1 MKKIVL
7 GALLS
12 SVAAFALQVHP
23 IPVELEQSKKYREF
37 TIADDNGK
45 YQVYLKKWTQ
55 DAKGQEVL
63 EDTEAVVAYPSI
75 LQAPKK
81 IKVYKKRSNLIP
93 QEESYR
99 LILKEL
105 NVDKVEGQTR
115 VLKTL
120 SIPVFILPKNQDP
133 KLELECKGNT
143 LQIKNS
149 GNMHYKI
156 LSIAEKKMTEYV
168 LPNQI
173 KEVEDVGAS
182 GTVETNRGNYEYK
195 CKEVLK

>member
-1 MKKIVL
+1 MKRIVL
-7 GALLS
+7 GTLLS

-23 IPVELEQSKKYREF
+23 IPVELEQGKKYREF
-37 TIADDNGK
+37 TIDDDSGK

-63 EDTEAVVAYPSI
+63 EDTDAVVAYPKV

-81 IKVYKKRSNLIP
+81 IKVYKKRSTLIP

-105 NVDKVEGQTR
+105 NVDKIEGQTR

-120 SIPVFILPKNQDP
+120 SIPVFILPNTQKA
-133 KLELECKGNT
+133 KIEL
-143 LQIKNS
+143 
-149 GNMHYKI
+149 
-156 LSIAEKKMTEYV
+156 
-168 LPNQI
+168 
-173 KEVEDVGAS
+173 
-182 GTVETNRGNYEYK
+182 
-195 CKEVLK
+195 

>member
-1 MKKIVL
+1 MKRIVL
-7 GALLS
+7 GTLLS

-23 IPVELEQSKKYREF
+23 IPVELEQDKKYKEF
-37 TIADDNGK
+37 TISDDNSK

-63 EDTEAVVAYPSI
+63 EDTDEVVAYPSV

-81 IKVYKKRSNLIP
+81 IKVYKKRSNLIL

-105 NVDKVEGQTR
+105 NVDKAEGQTR

-120 SIPVFILPKNQDP
+120 SIPVFILPKNQEP
-133 KLELECKGNT
+133 KMELECKGNT
-143 LQIKNS
+143 LQIKNN

-156 LSIAEKKMTEYV
+156 LSIADKKMNEYV
-168 LPNQI
+168 LPNHI
-173 KEVEDVGAS
+173 KEVEDVKEN
-182 GTVETNRGNYEYK
+182 GTVETNRGNYEYR
-195 CKEVLK
+195 CKEVSK

>member
-12 SVAAFALQVHP
+12 SVAAFALQVYP
-23 IPVELEQSKKYREF
+23 IPVKLKQGEKYKEF
-37 TIADDNGK
+37 TIDDSGK

-55 DAKGQEVL
+55 NAKGQDVL
-63 EDTEAVVAYPSI
+63 EDTDAVIAYPKV

-81 IKVYKKRSNLIP
+81 IKVYKKRSDLISK
-93 QEESYR
+93 EESYR

-105 NVDKVEGQTR
+105 NVDKVDGQTR

-120 SIPVFILPKNQDP
+120 SIPVFILPNIQKA
-133 KLELECKGNT
+133 KIELECKGNT
-143 LQIKNS
+143 LRIKNS

-156 LSIAEKKMTEYV
+156 LSIADKKMLEYV

-173 KEVEDVGAS
+173 KEVKNVKVS
-182 GTVETNRGNYEYK
+182 GTVETNWGNYEYK
-195 CKEVLK
+195 CESK

>member
-1 MKKIVL
+1 MKKIIL

-23 IPVELEQSKKYREF
+23 IPVELEQGKKYREF
-37 TIADDNGK
+37 TIDDDRGK
-45 YQVYLKKWTQ
+45 YQVNLKKWTQ
-55 DAKGQEVL
+55 KAKEQEVL
-63 EDTEAVVAYPSI
+63 EENNAVVTYPKV
-75 LQAPKK
+75 LQDPKK
-81 IKVYKKRSNLIP
+81 IKVHKKRSNLIL

-105 NVDKVEGQTR
+105 NVDKAEGQTR

-120 SIPVFILPKNQDP
+120 SIPVFILPKNQEP
-133 KLELECKGNT
+133 KMELECKGNT

-156 LSIAEKKMTEYV
+156 LSIADKKMTEYV

-173 KEVEDVGAS
+173 KEVEDVKES
-182 GTVETNRGNYEYK
+182 GTVETNRGNYEYR
-195 CKEVLK
+195 CKEVSK

>member
-7 GALLS
+7 GALFS

-23 IPVELEQSKKYREF
+23 IPVELEQGKKYKEF
-37 TIADDNGK
+37 TISDDNGK

-55 DAKGQEVL
+55 DIKGEEVL
-63 EDTEAVVAYPSI
+63 EDTDTVVAYPKI

-105 NVDKVEGQTR
+105 NVEKVEGQTR

-120 SIPVFILPKNQDP
+120 SIPVFILPNTQEP

-143 LQIKNS
+143 LQIRNS

-156 LSIAEKKMTEYV
+156 LSITDKKMNEYV
-168 LPNQI
+168 LPNHT
-173 KEVEDVGAS
+173 KEVEDVKAS

-195 CKEVLK
+195 CESK